1 MKYVKLFL
9 LTVVVLCSFSNEKI
23 PKIDLPVHTPKQT
36 AQMSKL
42 FRKVRYVPL
51 ETTDD
56 CLLFYI
62 HVQKIQDYILAW
74 DYDSC
79 CLFSAKD
86 GKFIR
91 RIGHKGDDP
100 EAVFSF
106 YNNFYNPYDKYLY
119 FFCVNGVLH
128 KYGLNGEYI
137 GKIQVPLSIS
147 NTPRILATL
156 DSTTLCAF
164 FPNRN
169 GRERI
174 RILLLDNNGNAKKE
188 YPNHHLVDTKIHV
201 VDTNDGYMYRYK
213 ENLYFKEKYIDTVY
227 QVDRN
232 QLKAQYILNI
242 TPYSVPYKERYNR
255 FREAIT
261 TLFIYEN
268 EANIVFD
275 YDTKGVWQLCIYN
288 KQTEESSYYLYEKG
302 LIDDINGFM
311 PVQISTTC
319 DDGTCLGV
327 LNAGDICD
335 YIDKNGISSNPNL
348 NFLKLISPD
357 DNPVVVFMEN

>member
-23 PKIDLPVHTPKQT
+23 PKIDLLVHTPKQT

-42 FRKVRYVPL
+42 FRQVRYVPL

-56 CLLFYI
+56 CLLSYI

-100 EAVFSF
+100 EAVYSF
-106 YNNFYNPYDKYLY
+106 YENFYNPYDGLLY
-119 FFCVNGVLH
+119 FQGVEGIRV
-128 KYGLNGEYI
+128 KYGLDGKYI
-137 GKIQVPLSIS
+137 GKMKVPLSTGVS
-147 NTPRILATL
+147 PQFVVPL
-156 DSTTLCAF
+156 DLTTFCAF
-164 FPNRN
+164 FANRS
-169 GRERI
+169 GREKKRI
-174 RILLLDNNGNAKKE
+174 VLFDHNGNVKKE
-188 YPNHHLVDTKIHV
+188 FPNHHFVETKMYII
-201 VDTNDGYMYRYK
+201 DSGDGLTYRYK
-213 ENLYFKEKYIDTVY
+213 GNLYFKEMFIDTVY
-227 QVDRN
+227 QVSKN
-232 QLKAQYILNI
+232 QLKAEYILNI
-242 TPYSVPYKERYNR
+242 TSRSVPYKERYDR
-255 FREAIT
+255 HKEAISPY
-261 TLFIYEN
+261 FIYEKDV
-268 EANIVFD
+268 NIAFR
-275 YDTKGVWQLCIYN
+275 YHMNGVGQLCVYN
-288 KQTEESSYYLYEKG
+288 KQAGESSYYLCENG
-302 LIDDINGFM
+302 PIDDINGFM
-311 PVQISTTC
+311 PVWISTIC
-319 DDGTCLGV
+319 DDGTCMGL
-327 LNAGDICD
+327 LYAPDICD